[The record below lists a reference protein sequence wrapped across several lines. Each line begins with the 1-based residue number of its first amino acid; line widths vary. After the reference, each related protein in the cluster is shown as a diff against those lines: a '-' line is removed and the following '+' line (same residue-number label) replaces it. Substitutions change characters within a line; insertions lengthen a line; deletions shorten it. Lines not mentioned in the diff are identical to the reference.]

1 MSGNGEPNPPT
12 VQGGIQANVR
22 ANAQNLVSQLMGLNQ
37 DPAQSTYAG
46 TPFPNVPAK
55 KSNFASIARRVKLS
69 DAFQGINVTP
79 NFLFLLLFV
88 GFTAWLWV
96 VYFVRHH
103 EPLANDVLGVGAAHS
118 ATAEADRR
126 LVAGI
131 KKTLPIRTS
140 HTSGDFY
147 VPIPQGEGRFAASGD
162 FGYPRSYEHPVG
174 SAGMSMP
181 LPPSPVPAPSPIPPE
196 PTPLSATYSPYAAA
210 PAQAIAP
217 TQHHAYLVPVQATAG
232 TRVKMIVN
240 R

>member
-1 MSGNGEPNPPT
+1 MSGNGEPNPQT
-12 VQGGIQANVR
+12 LQGGIQ

-37 DPAQSTYAG
+37 DPGVQGKFAG
-46 TPFPNVPAK
+46 TPLPNAPAK
-55 KSNFASIARRVKLS
+55 KSNFASVARRVKLS

-79 NFLFLLLFV
+79 NFLFLLLFI
-88 GFTAWLWV
+88 GLTAWLWV
-96 VYFVRHH
+96 VYFVRHN

-140 HTSGDFY
+140 HTTGDFY
-147 VPIPQGEGRFAASGD
+147 VPIPQGQGRFAASGD
-162 FGYPRSYEHPVG
+162 FGYSPSYGHPVG

-181 LPPSPVPAPSPIPPE
+181 LPPAPVPAPSPTPPE

-210 PAQAIAP
+210 PSPAFAP
-217 TQHHAYLVPVQATAG
+217 PHHAYLVPVQASAG